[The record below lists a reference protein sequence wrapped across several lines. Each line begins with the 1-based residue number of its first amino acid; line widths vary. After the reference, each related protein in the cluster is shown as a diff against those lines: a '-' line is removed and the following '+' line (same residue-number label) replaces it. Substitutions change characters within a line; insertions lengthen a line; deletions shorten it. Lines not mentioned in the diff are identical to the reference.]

1 MTHASTSPGSVR
13 ARSLTDIHMRDRME
27 QFGDLIV
34 ASADISEAISALPAV
49 ATLDWCDRAACAL
62 TLIPRVALSGVFI
75 CTVEENGRI
84 ADLEAVG
91 FAAGVPNADGKAL
104 ASFTTDLRYRAER
117 VDNVGWNPGPSGALF
132 SPSLAAMLST
142 LPGGSHWK
150 AGPIG
155 RLLGDS
161 AGNDV
166 VVGAAPVGSH
176 VRGRALIAL
185 LIPSEQAAEPGQE
198 IIQFTRVFVPILA
211 RRALMAIGP
220 SRSKRN
226 QWLSPREQVVLEM
239 LTLGLSVRQIAD
251 ELKRSPHTLHD
262 HVKALHRKLGAS
274 SRGELVARALGH
286 VGGAE
291 APTARMAKAELLEQ
305 AIDSNHLTEPKV
317 DIERH

>member
-1 MTHASTSPGSVR
+1 MTHASTGSGAVR
-13 ARSLTDIHMRDRME
+13 AKNLTDISMRDRVE
-27 QFGDLIV
+27 NSGDLIA
-34 ASADISEAISALPAV
+34 ASAEVSEAISTLPAV
-49 ATLDWCDRAACAL
+49 ATLDWCDRAAGAL
-62 TLIPRVALSGVFI
+62 THIPRVALSGVFI

-91 FAAGVPNADGKAL
+91 FAAGAYAKAPP
-104 ASFTTDLRYRAER
+104 SFTNDLRYRAER
-117 VDNVGWNPGPSGALF
+117 VDNVGWIPGPSGALF
-132 SPSLAAMLST
+132 SPSLAATLSS

-155 RLLGDS
+155 RLLGDL

-166 VVGAAPVGSH
+166 VIGAAPMGVN

-185 LIPSEQAAEPGQE
+185 LTPGDHTAEPSQE

-251 ELKRSPHTLHD
+251 ELKRSPHTVHD

-286 VGGAE
+286 VGGTE

-305 AIDSNHLTEPKV
+305 AIDSNHLTEPKI
-317 DIERH
+317 DIDHSSH